1 MCHPSFFMN
10 SAVLSSAKKVIF
22 CFVWVLISKIIL
34 TLMMIELIETDQ
46 LLQQQQK
53 SFFFAHPPLLPVSMG
68 NELTYGH
75 KQASTHR
82 WRGGGDEN
90 WAPASIAA
98 TQLDLITRAPGTALS
113 KQRAK

>member
-53 SFFFAHPPLLPVSMG
+53 SFFLPTPPYFPFPWEMSSHTVTS
-68 NELTYGH
+68 
-75 KQASTHR
+75 KQALTD
-82 WRGGGDEN
+82 GGG
-90 WAPASIAA
+90 
-98 TQLDLITRAPGTALS
+98 GG
-113 KQRAK
+113 